1 MLSEWWFRDVNCST
15 PAFAIADRIKTHYGD
30 GLPLEASERID
41 QIVRRAVHYAHHTA
55 ELEEPANAEAPA
67 QPLASEGSCPLG
79 PGDRNE
85 RYAIKDVREEVRELR
100 ASLQEQI
107 KVIQEELSALQN
119 DQVLMMESAQEAPPI
134 DIGVQIMGDGIA
146 PGMLNAHINTP
157 NTMPPEMIAALN
169 NMPKSIKL
177 DCLDVPKSIHHI
189 PGLQTQKTTW
199 TCCDFVADQNVQ
211 KEDEP
216 VAHKRTSYSSQE
228 LDQIGEQID
237 DFVLRMS
244 RRYKGELYG
253 WLAEKKGLVGEAA
266 ALYVQIISATKQP
279 TMSDLRSNIGHNK
292 LMRSEFVRKLAEMN
306 LKYGITF
313 PELVDHPPFHVRV
326 INAVVHPFNRFL
338 GVLRRTAVAVLRP
351 RVYIPDEIVQAHM
364 KSVS

>member
-157 NTMPPEMIAALN
+157 NTMPPEMIAALT

-177 DCLDVPKSIHHI
+177 DYSNIPKSIVMA
-189 PGLQTQKTTW
+189 GDLQPQKNM
-199 TCCDFVADQNVQ
+199 VASDKVTSPIVQ
-211 KEDEP
+211 EEAP

-253 WLAEKKGLVGEAA
+253 WLAKKKGLVGEAA